1 MLKRAAGTWSA
12 ATVQRCYAAL
22 RISTRARWLTGSTV
36 SRGAALLCSA
46 EDFNKDA
53 LDRHDRAMD
62 GAALLCSAEDFNGDK
77 TANAARRAGRC
88 SAAEQR

>member
-1 MLKRAAGTWSA
+1 M
-12 ATVQRCYAAL
+12 QRCYAAL
-22 RISTRARWLTGSTV
+22 RISIAVRRDTPTGPSC
-36 SRGAALLCSA
+36 GAALLCSA